1 MGAGAWEGRRAA
13 IDISDREGRWDS
25 ALEIR
30 GRMSPPVCSEAEPC
44 LAGCLLPETESTQ
57 RGSDC
62 RHRGMKCPVPETE
75 HLKLVTREPSKSPFL
90 GGELNPL
97 HSASVTHFGWRAI
110 CRFKSGRAGASS
122 FGVPRWGD
130 WMLNEGGG
138 WYHRTIGLPL
148 CQHLP
153 EWKVCPSK
161 RQQDLVLC
169 GPSDHRFLKQL
180 CQKVFLRLRSQ
191 DPSCLP

>member
-138 WYHRTIGLPL
+138 WYHRPASVPASPRVESVPLEKTAGLGVVRTIA
-148 CQHLP
+148 
-153 EWKVCPSK
+153 S
-161 RQQDLVLC
+161 
-169 GPSDHRFLKQL
+169 
-180 CQKVFLRLRSQ
+180 
-191 DPSCLP
+191 